1 MSRKPSIMYR
11 EMKKQ
16 ANTRKK
22 YMGGVP
28 NSRIIQF
35 DMGNRKGVFPMTIGI
50 QALEKCQIR
59 HNALEAARI
68 AANKYLSKKI
78 GTVGYH
84 LKIKIYPHNV
94 LRENKTA
101 TGAGADRVSE
111 GMRRSFGK
119 PVSTAARV
127 KNDQTIITVS
137 TTKQHF
143 ETAKTALRKATMKLP
158 TPCKIIIVEDKA

>member
-1 MSRKPSIMYR
+1 MSRKPAKMYR
-11 EMKKQ
+11 DIKGQ
-16 ANTRKK
+16 TYTRRK

-28 NSRIIQF
+28 ASRIAQF
-35 DMGNRKGVFPMTIGI
+35 EMGNKKGEFPITLGI
-50 QALEKCQIR
+50 LAKESCQIR

-68 AANKYLSKKI
+68 AANKYLGKMVGSN
-78 GTVGYH
+78 GYH
-84 LKIKIYPHNV
+84 LKILIFPHNV

-119 PVSTAARV
+119 AIGTAARV
-127 KNDQTIITVS
+127 RNEQTLIIVR

-143 ETAKTALRKATMKLP
+143 ETAKKALKKASMKLP
-158 TPCKIIIVEDKA
+158 TPCKIIELDGKA